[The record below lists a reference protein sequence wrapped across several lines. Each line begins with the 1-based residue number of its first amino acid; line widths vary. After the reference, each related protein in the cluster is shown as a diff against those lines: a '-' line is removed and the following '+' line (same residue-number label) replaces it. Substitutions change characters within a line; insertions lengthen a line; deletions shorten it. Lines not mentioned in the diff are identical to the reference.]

1 MNQKVI
7 EEDFWGLFS
16 SRGILVFERLG
27 LQGIQRV
34 TKLAKIRKIVQ
45 NLGQKFDD
53 ADAVDLIGSI
63 DELRHVVVG
72 DTSFVKFGAKNS
84 GCFTLTVQHWSEDIC
99 DEIQARQL
107 STPFLVSYTSL
118 PRFYKCRTDL

>member
-7 EEDFWGLFS
+7 EEDFRGLFS

-53 ADAVDLIGSI
+53 ADAVDLIGSV
-63 DELRHVVVG
+63 DELSHIVVG
-72 DTSFVKFGAKNS
+72 DTSFVKFSTKNS

-99 DEIQARQL
+99 DEIQARQ
-107 STPFLVSYTSL
+107 
-118 PRFYKCRTDL
+118 

>member
-7 EEDFWGLFS
+7 EEDFRGLFS

-45 NLGQKFDD
+45 NLGQKFTTGLKWPKWQYIDQSGRTD
-53 ADAVDLIGSI
+53 SHLTVFHADASHRRQQMLNVDIKL
-63 DELRHVVVG
+63 EPNLVVVG
-72 DTSFVKFGAKNS
+72 HTAGSSFCS
-84 GCFTLTVQHWSEDIC
+84 GV
-99 DEIQARQL
+99 
-107 STPFLVSYTSL
+107 
-118 PRFYKCRTDL
+118 